1 METEQPKT
9 DQTEPP
15 ETDRPEP
22 PKIERRKRLERRFGT
37 GLRRAA
43 KSRRRATAARK
54 EEDEE
59 RRSETDRRSG
69 EERREGED
77 RRQQPPGAIGKAL
90 SRGVRHLIV
99 VATILV
105 STGIAWLLYELGH
118 GTRFD
123 SLVIAVWRGFRRI
136 AQAIV
141 NMEPI
146 VAAIVFP
153 LVVFPILIIGFFFY
167 NRGRGG

>member
-9 DQTEPP
+9 D
-15 ETDRPEP
+15 ETGP
-22 PKIERRKRLERRFGT
+22 PKIERRKRVERRFGT
-37 GLRRAA
+37 GSRRAA
-43 KSRRRATAARK
+43 KDRRRAIAARK
-54 EEDEE
+54 EEEEEKRSGTDRRSEEE
-59 RRSETDRRSG
+59 RRSV
-69 EERREGED
+69 ED
-77 RRQQPPGAIGKAL
+77 RRRPPPGAIGKAL

-123 SLVIAVWRGFRRI
+123 SLAIVMWRGLRRV